1 MAYEIVFAPRALRD
15 LEAIEAYL
23 TERSPTGARS
33 VLAAIKRAIDDLHDF
48 PRLGTPID
56 GDGRYRLPI
65 RRYSYSIFYR
75 VAPSEVLILHIRH
88 SARRPVEPDEL

>member
-23 TERSPTGARS
+23 IERSPTGARN
-33 VLAAIKRAIDDLHDF
+33 VLSAIKRAIDDLQDF

-56 GDGRYRLPI
+56 EGGRYRLPI
-65 RRYSYSIFYR
+65 RQYPYAIFYR
-75 VAPSEVLILHIRH
+75 IAQSEVLILHIRH
-88 SARRPVEPDEL
+88 GARRQVEPDEL